1 MEWKGTPTTTTAQN
15 PRSNLTTKAVGF
27 SHRGLFLRGFEG
39 SKLHLFESCEALRR
53 YLQAAPPEQCSKL
66 FHKNPGWLRFQDPYH
81 GWLESPPGYILI
93 PLFFYIPRS
102 PKRHPVFFPRLFIP
116 VTNFN
121 YGDFQIAA
129 VNFQGCKLQ
138 QALKN
143 SKGGRWRKILGF
155 SRTPRHSINHSES
168 LLVSLIS
175 WQSKGTP
182 PPMPRVRP
190 RNCWPYEGL
199 IKGNQGL
206 YRPLTTLYFLR
217 GGGRSPQVPMMSG
230 ILGNI

>member
-121 YGDFQIAA
+121 YGDF
-129 VNFQGCKLQ
+129 
-138 QALKN
+138 
-143 SKGGRWRKILGF
+143 
-155 SRTPRHSINHSES
+155 
-168 LLVSLIS
+168 
-175 WQSKGTP
+175 
-182 PPMPRVRP
+182 
-190 RNCWPYEGL
+190 
-199 IKGNQGL
+199 
-206 YRPLTTLYFLR
+206 
-217 GGGRSPQVPMMSG
+217 
-230 ILGNI
+230 